1 MARDDAGSRWFTRGV
16 RDIAAASFFSD
27 AGHEMATSVL
37 PTFLTTTLGAGPAAL
52 GAVEGVSDALIGVSK
67 LAGGPLAADPARR
80 GRIASGGYLVT
91 AVATAAIGL
100 ATAVWQVGALRAIA
114 WISRGVRGPARDTLL
129 MSLVPREAYGRA
141 SGAERA
147 GDNAG
152 AILGPLLA
160 AGLVAV
166 IGVRHILLL
175 ALIPGL
181 LAAAAITAAAREARR
196 TVAAPSARRTLSLNL
211 AELRRAGLPRALA
224 PATLFEIG
232 NVATTL
238 LILRATELLA
248 SGGRTATAAASL
260 AILMY
265 AAHNGA
271 ATVSALTG
279 GHLTDRIGPRYV
291 LGAGAS
297 CYVVAYVAFAADGSA
312 WAVVLGAFLLAG
324 VGIGLVETAET
335 TTVALALPDR
345 LRGNGFGVLGLIQS
359 FGDLGASLVVGLL
372 WAAISPAVAFGY
384 AAAWML
390 ASVVASVLTRPR
402 RAPEVPGLRDVL

>member
-1 MARDDAGSRWFTRGV
+1 MGADATPGWFTRGV
-16 RDIAAASFFSD
+16 RDVAAASFLSD

-80 GRIASGGYLVT
+80 GRVASGGYLVT
-91 AVATAAIGL
+91 AVATSAIGL
-100 ATAVWQVGALRAIA
+100 ATAVWQVGALRAVA
-114 WISRGVRGPARDTLL
+114 WVSRGVRGPARDTLL

-152 AILGPLLA
+152 AILGPLVA
-160 AGLVAV
+160 SGLVAV
-166 IGVRHILLL
+166 IGVRHIFLL
-175 ALIPGL
+175 ALVPGL
-181 LAAAAITAAAREARR
+181 LAAAAIAAAAREARR
-196 TVAAPSARRTLSLNL
+196 TVTAPSARRTLALNL
-211 AELRRAGLPRALA
+211 GELRRAGLPRALA

-238 LILRATELLA
+238 LILRATEMLA

-279 GHLTDRIGPRYV
+279 GHLTDRVGPRFV
-291 LGAGAS
+291 LGAGAA

-312 WAVVLGAFLLAG
+312 WAVVLGAFVLAG

-345 LRGNGFGVLGLIQS
+345 LRGNGYGVLGLIQS

-372 WAAISPAVAFGY
+372 WAAVSPAVAFGY
-384 AAAWML
+384 AATWML
-390 ASVVASVLTRPR
+390 ASVLASALTRSR
-402 RAPEVPGLRDVL
+402 RGLGGTLG